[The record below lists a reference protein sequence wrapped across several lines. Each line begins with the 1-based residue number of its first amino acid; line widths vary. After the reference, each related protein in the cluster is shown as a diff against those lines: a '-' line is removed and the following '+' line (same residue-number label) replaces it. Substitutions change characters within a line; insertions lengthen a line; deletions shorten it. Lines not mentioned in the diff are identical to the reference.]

1 MNLIIVESPTKS
13 KTISK
18 FLEDGF
24 SVRASVGH
32 VRDLPKSNKKAIDI
46 KGGFIPH
53 YEIDKDK
60 VDILEDLKSIAE
72 KSDEIY
78 LATDPDR
85 EGEAIA
91 WHVSE
96 VLGLKNPKRIVF
108 HEITKDAIKEALEHP
123 RKIDLGLVKAQE
135 ARRVLDRLVGYDL
148 SGLIWKKVRYGLS
161 AGRVQSPALRI
172 IVEREREIK
181 SFKSET
187 YYIITAEVSGNNK
200 TVFKVVCEDEPM
212 DIKIAEKIL
221 EKSKT
226 GSWFV
231 KDITESEVKRS
242 PRTPFTTS
250 TLQQAASSR
259 LGFTPSR
266 TMGIAQKLYEQ
277 GFITYMRTDSV
288 NLASV
293 AQEQIIGFVQKTY
306 GKEYAE
312 PRTYKT
318 KSKNAQEAHEAIRPT
333 DATKESAGSN
343 EDQKKLYRLIRER
356 TIASQMADA
365 KLMRTK
371 ITATTH
377 LEAQLPSGNTGVPNF
392 SATGSRVIF
401 NGWLTCDSRAR
412 GEDVELPKVNISE
425 ALTLKEA
432 FSEEKH
438 TEPLPRYSEA
448 GLIKELEKRGI
459 GRPSTYASIIK
470 TLYDRKYVEKE
481 GRALKPTDTG
491 EVVSS
496 FLEENF
502 MSYINDTFT
511 AEMEDE
517 LDDIATGKREY
528 VKTLQDFYTPF
539 HKDVKAK
546 EKIDK
551 LTNLGLA
558 PKEWKCPV
566 CGGPMIIKL
575 GRSGK
580 FMSCERYPDCDG
592 ARRIDGSVVEPN
604 KSIGTDPKTGLPIFV
619 MDGRFGP
626 YVQLGEK
633 TKENPKP
640 RCSSIPTEFLGRLKH
655 GQETTPSKEKDPLT
669 VTLQDALKYLSLPR
683 ILGTHPETGKDIV
696 ANIGRFGPYVMYDGD
711 FRSLKKDSG
720 DDVYTIVLPRALEIF
735 KEEKKV
741 SRRGRKKKE

>member
-1 MNLIIVESPTKS
+1 MNLVIVESPTKS
-13 KTISK
+13 RTISK
-18 FLEDGF
+18 FLGKNF
-24 SVRASVGH
+24 SIRASVGH

-148 SGLIWKKVRYGLS
+148 SGLILKKVRYGLS

-551 LTNLGLA
+551 LTNLGPA
-558 PKEWKCPV
+558 PKEFKCPT
-566 CGGPMIIKL
+566 CNDPMIIKL

-580 FMSCERYPDCDG
+580 FMSCERYPDCNG
-592 ARRIDGSVVEPN
+592 ARRIDGSIVEPN
-604 KSIGTDPKTGLPIFV
+604 KPIGKDPKTGL
-619 MDGRFGP
+619 
-626 YVQLGEK
+626 
-633 TKENPKP
+633 
-640 RCSSIPTEFLGRLKH
+640 
-655 GQETTPSKEKDPLT
+655 
-669 VTLQDALKYLSLPR
+669 
-683 ILGTHPETGKDIV
+683 
-696 ANIGRFGPYVMYDGD
+696 
-711 FRSLKKDSG
+711 
-720 DDVYTIVLPRALEIF
+720 EIF
-735 KEEKKV
+735 QWV
-741 SRRGRKKKE
+741 CLVQR

>member
-1 MNLIIVESPTKS
+1 MNLVIVESPTKS
-13 KTISK
+13 RTISK
-18 FLEDGF
+18 FLGDGF

-32 VRDLPKSNKKAIDI
+32 IRDLPKSNKKAIDI

-60 VDILEDLKSIAE
+60 TDILEDLKNLAN

-123 RKIDLGLVKAQE
+123 RKLDLKLVKAQE

-172 IVEREREIK
+172 ITEREREIRA
-181 SFKSET
+181 FMSET
-187 YYIITAEVSGNNK
+187 FYVIQADVFGNNK
-200 TVFKVVCEDEPM
+200 TVFHVTCEDEPK
-212 DIKIAEKIL
+212 DAKISEKII

-231 KDITESEVKRS
+231 KDVTEGEVKRS
-242 PRTPFTTS
+242 PRPLFTTS
-250 TLQQAASSR
+250 TLQQTASSR

-277 GFITYMRTDSV
+277 GLITYMRTDSV
-288 NLASV
+288 NLASS
-293 AQEQIIGFVQKTY
+293 AQGQILNFIEKNY
-306 GKEYAE
+306 GKNYAE

-333 DATKESAGSN
+333 DVTKDKAGAN

-356 TIASQMADA
+356 TIASQMTDA

-371 ITATTH
+371 ITATIK
-377 LEAQLPSGNTGVPNF
+377 EGDIPDF

-401 NGWLTCDSRAR
+401 DGWLACDTRAR
-412 GEDVELPKVNISE
+412 GEDVELPKVEINE
-425 ALTLKEA
+425 LLTLKDIVN
-432 FSEEKH
+432 EEKH
-438 TEPLPRYSEA
+438 TEPPPRYSEA
-448 GLIKELEKRGI
+448 GLIKELEKREI

-502 MSYINDTFT
+502 MNYINDTFT
-511 AEMEDE
+511 AEMENE
-517 LDDIATGKREY
+517 LDEIATGKREY
-528 VKTLQDFYTPF
+528 AKTLQDFYTPF
-539 HKDVKAK
+539 HKDVKSK
-546 EKIDK
+546 EKIEK
-551 LTNLGLA
+551 LTNLGPA
-558 PKEWKCPV
+558 PTEWKCPT
-566 CGGPMIIKL
+566 CNASMIIKL
-575 GRSGK
+575 GRGGK

-604 KSIGTDPKTGLPIFV
+604 KPIGTDPTTNLPIFV

-626 YVQLGEK
+626 YVQIGENPPAGEK
-633 TKENPKP
+633 KNPKP
-640 RCSSIPTEFLGRLKH
+640 RRSSIP
-655 GQETTPSKEKDPLT
+655 KEKDPT
-669 VTLQDALKYLSLPR
+669 TITIEEALKYLSLPR
-683 ILGTHPETGKDIV
+683 TLGTHPETGKEII
-696 ANIGRFGPYVMYDGD
+696 ANIGRFGPYVMHDGD

-720 DDVYTIVLPRALEIF
+720 DDVYTIELPRALEIF
-735 KEEKKV
+735 KEEKKKS
-741 SRRGRKKKE
+741 SRRRPAGEVGKKKE

>member
-1 MNLIIVESPTKS
+1 MNLVIVESPTKS

-18 FLEDGF
+18 FLGSGF

-53 YEIDKDK
+53 YEIGEDK
-60 VDILEDLKSIAE
+60 VDILKDLKNIAE
-72 KSDEIY
+72 KSDEIN

-96 VLGLKNPKRIVF
+96 VLGLKNPRRIVF

-123 RKIDLGLVKAQE
+123 RKIDLELVKAQE

-172 IVEREREIK
+172 IVEQEREIS

-187 YYIITAEVSGNNK
+187 FYVIAADVSGKNNKVFRIICEDQPKDFKTAEN
-200 TVFKVVCEDEPM
+200 
-212 DIKIAEKIL
+212 IL
-221 EKSKT
+221 KQSKA

-231 KDITESEVKRS
+231 KDITESEVKRL
-242 PRTPFTTS
+242 PRPPFTTS

-288 NLASV
+288 NLASS
-293 AQEQIIGFVQKTY
+293 AQRQILSLIEKTY
-306 GKEYAE
+306 GKQYIA

-333 DATKESAGSN
+333 NALQEKAGNN
-343 EDQKKLYRLIRER
+343 EDQNKLYRLIHER
-356 TIASQMADA
+356 TISSQMADA

-371 ITATTH
+371 ITANIK
-377 LEAQLPSGNTGVPNF
+377 EGGVPDF
-392 SATGSRVIF
+392 AATGSRVIF
-401 NGWLTCDSRAR
+401 NGWLACDARAK
-412 GEDVELPKVNISE
+412 GEDIELPKVDINE
-425 ALTLKEA
+425 VLTLKDIL
-432 FSEEKH
+432 SEEKH
-438 TEPLPRYSEA
+438 TEPPPRYSEA

-470 TLYDRKYVEKE
+470 TLYDRKYVEKD

-502 MSYINDTFT
+502 MSYISDTFT

-517 LDDIATGKREY
+517 LDDIASGKREY
-528 VKTLQDFYTPF
+528 LKTLQDFYIPF

-546 EKIDK
+546 EKIEK
-551 LTNLGLA
+551 LTNLGSA

-566 CGGPMIIKL
+566 CDSAMIIKL
-575 GRSGK
+575 GRNGK
-580 FMSCERYPDCDG
+580 FMSCERYPDCNG
-592 ARRIDGSVVEPN
+592 ARRIDGSVVESN
-604 KSIGTDPKTGLPIFV
+604 KPIGTDPKTGLPIFV
-619 MDGRFGP
+619 MEGRFGH

-633 TKENPKP
+633 TKDNPKP
-640 RCSSIPTEFLGRLKH
+640 PRSSIPKD
-655 GQETTPSKEKDPLT
+655 KDPSIVILD
-669 VTLQDALKYLSLPR
+669 DALKYLSLPR
-683 ILGTHPETGKDIV
+683 VLGTHPETGKEII
-696 ANIGRFGPYVMYDGD
+696 ANIGRFGPYVMHDGD
-711 FRSLKKDSG
+711 FRSLKKTSG
-720 DDVYTIVLPRALEIF
+720 DDVYTITLLRALEIF

-741 SRRGRKKKE
+741 GRRGRKKSGHK

>member
-1 MNLIIVESPTKS
+1 MNLVIVESPTKS

-18 FLEDGF
+18 FLGGGF
-24 SVRASVGH
+24 SIRASVGH

-60 VDILEDLKSIAE
+60 KDILEDLKNIAQ

-108 HEITKDAIKEALEHP
+108 HEITKEAIKEALEHP
-123 RKIDLGLVKAQE
+123 RQIDLGLVKAQE
-135 ARRVLDRLVGYDL
+135 ARRVLDRLLGYHR

-172 IVEREREIK
+172 VVEREREIRA
-181 SFKSET
+181 FKSET
-187 YYIITAEVSGNNK
+187 YYIIAADEFGKNSTIFRVTCEEEPKDTKTAE
-200 TVFKVVCEDEPM
+200 
-212 DIKIAEKIL
+212 AIL
-221 EKSKT
+221 KKSKA

-231 KDITESEVKRS
+231 KDINESEVKRS
-242 PRTPFTTS
+242 PRSPFTTS

-259 LGFTPSR
+259 LSFSPSR
-266 TMGIAQKLYEQ
+266 TMVIAQKLYEQ
-277 GFITYMRTDSV
+277 GLITYMRTDSV
-288 NLASV
+288 NLAAS
-293 AQEQIIGFVQKTY
+293 AQGQILGLVQKTY

-333 DATKESAGSN
+333 DPARENAGYN
-343 EDQKKLYRLIRER
+343 EEQKKLYRLIRER
-356 TIASQMADA
+356 TIASQMTDA
-365 KLMRTK
+365 KLLRTK
-371 ITATTH
+371 ITATTKD
-377 LEAQLPSGNTGVPNF
+377 GGVPDF
-392 SATGSRVIF
+392 AVIGSRVIF
-401 NGWLTCDSRAR
+401 DGWLACDARAR
-412 GEDVELPKVNISE
+412 GEDVELPKVNKDE
-425 ALTLKEA
+425 MLTLKDIL
-432 FSEEKH
+432 SEEKH

-448 GLIKELEKRGI
+448 GLVKELEKRGI

-470 TLYDRKYVEKE
+470 TLHDRKYVEKD

-502 MSYINDTFT
+502 MNYINDTFT

-551 LTNLGLA
+551 LTNLGSA
-558 PKEWKCPV
+558 PKEWKCPM
-566 CGGPMIIKL
+566 CDSPMIIKL

-580 FMSCERYPDCDG
+580 FMSCERYPDCTG

-604 KSIGTDPKTGLPIFV
+604 KPIGIDNETGLSIFV
-619 MDGRFGP
+619 MEGRFGP

-633 TKENPKP
+633 TKENSKP
-640 RCSSIPTEFLGRLKH
+640 RRSSIPKD
-655 GQETTPSKEKDPLT
+655 KDPST
-669 VTLQDALKYLSLPR
+669 VNLQDALKYLSLPR
-683 ILGTHPETGKDIV
+683 VLGTHPETGKEII
-696 ANIGRFGPYVMYDGD
+696 ANIGRFGPYVMHDGD

-720 DDVYTIVLPRALEIF
+720 DDVYTIELKRALEIF

-741 SRRGRKKKE
+741 GRRGKKKKE

>member
-1 MNLIIVESPTKS
+1 MNLVIVESPTKS
-13 KTISK
+13 RTVSK
-18 FLEDGF
+18 FLGGDF

-32 VRDLPKSNKKAIDI
+32 VRDLPKSNNKAIDI

-53 YEIDKDK
+53 YEISEDKK
-60 VDILEDLKSIAE
+60 DILEDLKNIAQ
-72 KSDEIY
+72 KADEVY

-96 VLGLKNPKRIVF
+96 VLGLKNPKRIIF
-108 HEITKDAIKEALEHP
+108 HEITKGAIKEALEHP
-123 RKIDLGLVKAQE
+123 RKIDHGLVKAQE

-172 IVEREREIK
+172 VVEREREIRA
-181 SFKSET
+181 FKSET
-187 YYIITAEVSGNNK
+187 YYVIAADVFGNNK
-200 TVFKVVCEDEPM
+200 KIFRVTCEEEPRDNKV
-212 DIKIAEKIL
+212 AETIL
-221 EKSKT
+221 KKGRA

-231 KDITESEVKRS
+231 KDIIESEVKRS
-242 PRTPFTTS
+242 PRPPFTTS

-259 LGFTPSR
+259 LGFSPSR
-266 TMGIAQKLYEQ
+266 TMSIAQKLYEQ

-288 NLASV
+288 NLAAS
-293 AQEQIIGFVQKTY
+293 AQAQIAGLVEKTY
-306 GKEYAE
+306 GKEYVE
-312 PRTYKT
+312 VRTYKT

-333 DATKESAGSN
+333 DAGRENVGYN

-371 ITATTH
+371 ITATIKD
-377 LEAQLPSGNTGVPNF
+377 AGIPDF
-392 SATGSRVIF
+392 AATGSRIIF
-401 NGWLTCDSRAR
+401 DGWLTCDARAR
-412 GEDVELPKVNISE
+412 GEDIELPKIDINE

-448 GLIKELEKRGI
+448 GLVKELEKRGI
-459 GRPSTYASIIK
+459 GRPSTYAAIIK
-470 TLYDRKYVEKE
+470 TLHDRKYVEKE

-546 EKIDK
+546 EKIEK
-551 LTNLGLA
+551 LTNLGSA

-566 CGGPMIIKL
+566 CGSPMIIKL

-580 FMSCERYPDCDG
+580 FMSCERYPDCTG

-604 KSIGTDPKTGLPIFV
+604 KPIGTDKETGLPIFV
-619 MDGRFGP
+619 LEGRFGP

-640 RCSSIPTEFLGRLKH
+640 RRSSIPKD
-655 GQETTPSKEKDPLT
+655 KDPTT

-683 ILGTHPETGKDIV
+683 ILGAHPETKKEII
-696 ANIGRFGPYVMYDGD
+696 ANIGRFGPYVMHDGD
-711 FRSLKKDSG
+711 FRSLKKSDN
-720 DDVYTIVLPRALEIF
+720 VYDIQLPRALEIF

-741 SRRGRKKKE
+741 GRRGRKKKE